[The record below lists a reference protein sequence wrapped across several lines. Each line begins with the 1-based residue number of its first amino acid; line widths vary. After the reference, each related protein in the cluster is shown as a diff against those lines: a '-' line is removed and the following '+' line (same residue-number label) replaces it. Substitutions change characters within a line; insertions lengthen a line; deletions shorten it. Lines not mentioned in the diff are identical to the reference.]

1 MSVQI
6 DGSTGNIIAI
16 KADYSGD
23 VSIGG
28 TLTYEDVTNIDAVGL
43 ITARNGIKVDDLGV
57 QVGTGATID
66 GATNTL
72 TFLTN
77 GSERFRV
84 DSSGNLGLGESSSID
99 ARLHVN
105 SGTDNTALFL
115 ESTDGDVNLGMAD
128 NAGSCRLLQAGGNLR
143 FRTGGN
149 ANAFGTGDSERM
161 VLDSS
166 GNIGLGGITSPTW
179 ASDGG
184 IHLGDDYGIGFG
196 DGGSGRPDFQ
206 VITAGDG
213 RLDLRCG
220 FGADDPDIS
229 IDSSGRL
236 LVGTTTAGA
245 FTNRRVSIVTSSGT
259 TALELRSATD
269 GDSRIVFTDST
280 DSSNSGSYKG
290 QINYD
295 QSSDYMSFN
304 TNGNNERMR
313 IDSSGHIYI
322 GRTVDSDSQGTTIRN
337 DGFLRLNRNGST
349 QAVFN

>member
-1 MSVQI
+1 M
-6 DGSTGNIIAI
+6 
-16 KADYSGD
+16 K
-23 VSIGG
+23 
-28 TLTYEDVTNIDAVGL
+28 EW
-43 ITARNGIKVDDLGV
+43 
-57 QVGTGATID
+57 
-66 GATNTL
+66 
-72 TFLTN
+72 
-77 GSERFRV
+77 
-84 DSSGNLGLGESSSID
+84 
-99 ARLHVN
+99 
-105 SGTDNTALFL
+105 
-115 ESTDGDVNLGMAD
+115 
-128 NAGSCRLLQAGGNLR
+128 
-143 FRTGGN
+143 
-149 ANAFGTGDSERM
+149 
-161 VLDSS
+161 LDSS
-166 GNIGLGGITSPTW
+166 GNWLGGITSPTW

-206 VITAGDG
+206 LITAGDG

-313 IDSSGHIYI
+313 IDS
-322 GRTVDSDSQGTTIRN
+322 
-337 DGFLRLNRNGST
+337 
-349 QAVFN
+349 